1 MSAEPFELGGLS
13 RPRVTAAQAEQVAAR
28 YGTVIAPLVELG
40 SQQDRNF
47 LIETAQGRFV
57 LKLANAATGAA
68 ELEAQ
73 HLALRELAAA
83 GLGVPLPVADADG
96 AELTTTEV
104 EGERLLT
111 RLLTF
116 VEGEPLIDAEDFG
129 AEHAA
134 VLGDTAGRVV
144 AALVDFDHPGLHRRN
159 QWDLRLAGDVVAA
172 LLDHVPD
179 QGRRARL
186 AAAREEALRRLAPVA
201 GRLREQTIHADITD
215 DNVVRDA
222 SGRVG
227 VIDFG
232 DLQRSWRIAE
242 LAATC
247 AATLTRDPDPMLLLG
262 AVEAFAAH
270 VALDDD
276 ELTALWPLVWLRT
289 AVLVVSGEQQV
300 ALDGDNEYADIRRA
314 AEWRSFAV
322 ASSWDPDE
330 MDALIRAA
338 AGRLGSHQ
346 HAIGRLLPAT
356 TTPAVLDLSVLSPL
370 LDGGA
375 WLEEDVEERL
385 LTERI
390 DAGQV
395 AVTRWAEHR
404 LTRAR
409 PLTQRHSGPT
419 LALAVDLALPAETVL
434 TAPFAGGVEPTD
446 DGLMLLGD
454 GIALFLHGALVH
466 APVGSAE
473 GAVAQ
478 GAELARAIGGIRVQL
493 SALSGVRPPAFVTPR
508 CEQLWRRIS
517 PDPSTLLGIDV
528 AAEPVD
534 AEGVLQRRDAAYA
547 QVQEHYYRRP
557 PQIERGWREFLVDT
571 TAQVYV
577 DAVNNVATLGHS
589 HPRLVAAASRQWAL
603 LNTNSRFHYAAV
615 AELCERLAELAPEG
629 LDHVFLVNS
638 GSEAVDLALRLALTA
653 TGRSRILAAREA
665 YHGWTIGSD
674 AVSTS
679 LGDNPRALESR
690 PAWVEL
696 MDAPNPVRGTHR
708 GAGSAAAYLADLD
721 AQLDALGAD
730 GRGELAG
737 VILEPIFGNGGGV
750 LLPEGYVAGVYERV
764 RALGGLCISDEVQ
777 VGYGRLGDH
786 FWGFE
791 QQGAVPDV
799 ITIAK
804 AMGNGQP
811 LGAVL
816 TTRAIAEAFAAE
828 GSFFSS
834 AGGSPVSARI
844 GLTVLDVLRD
854 EGLQDNARVVG
865 GHFRERLLELA
876 ERHPSMGAVHGMG
889 LYLGVELVSD
899 RAAFTP
905 DGVLADRVC
914 EELLLRGCIVQPTGD
929 HKNVL
934 KIKPPMVISRDSVDY
949 VCDALDEVLSEL
961 GG

>member
-1 MSAEPFELGGLS
+1 LDLGGLA
-13 RPRVTAAQAEQVAAR
+13 RPQLTIEEATQVAAR
-28 YGTVIAPLVELG
+28 YGELTAPLVELG

-47 LIETAQGRFV
+47 LVRTVEGRFV
-57 LKLANAATGAA
+57 LKIANAATSAA

-73 HLALRELAAA
+73 HHALRQLEAA
-83 GLGVPLPVADADG
+83 GLGVPLPVVDGHG
-96 AELTTTEV
+96 AELITVEV
-104 EGERLLT
+104 GGERLLT

-116 VEGEPLIDAEDFG
+116 VEGEPLIDDEAFG
-129 AEHAA
+129 VEHAV

-144 AALVDFDHPGLHRRN
+144 AALAGFDHPGLHRAN
-159 QWDLRLAGDVVAA
+159 QWDLRVAGDVVAA
-172 LLDHVPD
+172 LLAWVPD
-179 QGRRARL
+179 ERRRARL

-201 GRLREQTIHADITD
+201 GRLREQAIHADITD

-222 SGRVG
+222 AGRVG

-232 DLQRSWRIAE
+232 DLQHGWRVAE

-247 AATLTRDPDPMLLLG
+247 AAMLTRDPDPALLLR
-262 AVEAFAAH
+262 AVEAFSAH
-270 VALDDD
+270 VTLDDA

-314 AEWRSFAV
+314 AEWRSFAT
-322 ASSWDPDE
+322 ASSWDADE
-330 MDALIRAA
+330 MDLLIRAA
-338 AGRLGSHQ
+338 AGRLVEVALEAPGE
-346 HAIGRLLPAT
+346 AAGALGRLLPAGL
-356 TTPAVLDLSVLSPL
+356 TPSVVDLSVFSTE
-370 LDGGA
+370 LDAGA
-375 WLEEDVEERL
+375 WLEPGTEDRL
-385 LTERI
+385 LAEQAAR
-390 DAGQV
+390 AGA

-409 PLTQRHSGPT
+409 PRVPRFSQPT
-419 LALAVDLALPAETVL
+419 LALAVDLALGSEVRL
-434 TAPFAGGVEPTD
+434 TAPFAGVADRTD
-446 DGLMLLGD
+446 DGLVLRGEDL
-454 GIALFLHGALVH
+454 ALFLVGTLGDVTTGPVARGA
-466 APVGSAE
+466 
-473 GAVAQ
+473 Q
-478 GAELARAIGGIRVQL
+478 LARAAGRVQVQL
-493 SALSGVRPPAFVTPR
+493 SALPGVRPPAFVTSR
-508 CEQLWRRIS
+508 CEQRWRRIC
-517 PDPSTLLGIDV
+517 PDPSAMLGVDLAAAPADPSGLL
-528 AAEPVD
+528 A
-534 AEGVLQRRDAAYA
+534 RRDAAFA
-547 QVQEHYYRRP
+547 RVQEHYYRRP

-589 HPRLVAAASRQWAL
+589 HPRLVEAASRQWAL

-615 AELCERLAELAPEG
+615 AELSERLAALAPDG

-653 TGRSRILAAREA
+653 TGRPRILAAREA

-708 GAGSAAAYLADLD
+708 GPSAAAGYLGDLD
-721 AQLDALGAD
+721 AQLAALGEA
-730 GRGELAG
+730 GRAELAG
-737 VILEPIFGNGGGV
+737 VIVEPIFGNGGGV
-750 LLPEGYVAGVYERV
+750 LLPEGYVAGVFERV
-764 RALGGLCISDEVQ
+764 RALGGVCISDEVQ

-791 QQGAVPDV
+791 QQHAVPDI

-811 LGAVL
+811 LGAVI
-816 TTRAIAEAFAAE
+816 TTREIAEAFAAE
-828 GSFFSS
+828 GSMFSS

-844 GLTVLDVLRD
+844 GVTVLDVLRD
-854 EGLQDNARVVG
+854 ERLQDNAREVG
-865 GHFRERLLELA
+865 GHFRDRLRALA
-876 ERHPSMGAVHGMG
+876 ERHPSIGAVHGMG
-889 LYLGVELVSD
+889 LYLGVELVAD
-899 RAAFTP
+899 RDSFAP
-905 DGVLADRVC
+905 DGRLADRVC
-914 EELLLRGCIVQPTGD
+914 EELLLLGCIVQPTGD

-934 KIKPPMVISRDSVDY
+934 KIKPPMCISRSSVDH
-949 VCDALDEVLSEL
+949 VCDALDEVLTDL